1 MGRNS
6 KKEPGQPWKKTMGTA
21 SGLLEKRAVK
31 WMLMVVVVVGESLTG
46 TGMAVLK
53 LGKELTRSSL
63 LRLI

>member
-1 MGRNS
+1 
-6 KKEPGQPWKKTMGTA
+6 MGTA